1 VDRDANGE
9 DEEGER
15 RMTMLRVRDVTVK
28 FGGITALDHVSFD
41 LNRGEILGMIG
52 PNGAG
57 KTTMFNCIS
66 GVIQPDEGT
75 MYFDGHSLKFAPPHE
90 RARMGIARTFQ
101 NLQLWGSMT
110 VQENVTVPM
119 DALGKRNTL
128 SDALYLPFSTY
139 AEHASSER
147 ARAILHVLELDRYV
161 KTLAGDL
168 PAGIQRRVEI
178 ARALAVRPQL
188 LLLDEPAAGLDA
200 VETQHLGELLR
211 TVRDR
216 FHVSMLL
223 VDHDM
228 SLVLP
233 VSDYV
238 YVLDFGKVLAKGA
251 PASIQSDPKVIAAY
265 LGEES
270 KQLSDKSN
278 VVSAVRR
285 DEAPLLEVKQLAAG
299 YGHLEVIRDINL
311 MVRPGEVVACIGA
324 NGAGK
329 TTTLRAISGMIHAR
343 HGKVAF
349 KGKDTTNKRAEDIS
363 RQGLVHIPE
372 GRGLFPNLTVED
384 TLRLVSNSIGREPD
398 LAIAYRL
405 FPKLRERRHQAVGTL
420 SGGEQQ
426 MVALARAVLARPKL
440 VMVDEMSQ
448 GLAPTVVRQLFDII
462 RVFRDEGI
470 AVLLVE
476 QFVESAL
483 EVADRAYIFEHGTV
497 GTSGS
502 AAELRADRKLI
513 SGSYLGTA
521 VDGAMVA
528 ANGNGHRVDPALME
542 IVSVKVPA
550 KLKRSLE
557 ERAETEGR
565 PTGAVVMELLEKVK
579 HV

>member
-1 VDRDANGE
+1 
-9 DEEGER
+9 
-15 RMTMLRVRDVTVK
+15 MTMLRVRDVTVK

-139 AEHASSER
+139 AERASSER

-200 VETQHLGELLR
+200 VETEHLAELLR

-251 PASIQSDPKVIAAY
+251 PAEIQSDPKVVAAY
-265 LGEES
+265 LGEDS
-270 KQLSDKSN
+270 KQLSDKTN
-278 VVSAVRR
+278 VVTAARQN
-285 DEAPLLEVKQLAAG
+285 EAPLLEVKQLAAG

-349 KGKDTTNKRAEDIS
+349 KGKDITNKRAEDIS

-483 EVADRAYIFEHGTV
+483 DVADRAYIFEHGTV
-497 GTSGS
+497 GLSGS

-521 VDGAMVA
+521 VDGATVA
-528 ANGNGHRVDPALME
+528 SANGNGHVDPALME
-542 IVSVKVPA
+542 IVSMKVPA

>member
-1 VDRDANGE
+1 
-9 DEEGER
+9 
-15 RMTMLRVRDVTVK
+15 MTMLRVRDVTVK

-75 MYFDGHSLKFAPPHE
+75 MYFDGRSLKHAPPHE

-110 VQENVTVPM
+110 VKENVTVPM

-139 AEHASSER
+139 AEQASSER
-147 ARAILHVLELDRYV
+147 ARAILHVLELDRHV

-200 VETQHLGELLR
+200 VETEHLGELLR

-251 PASIQSDPKVIAAY
+251 PAVIQSDPKVIAAY

-311 MVRPGEVVACIGA
+311 MVRPGEVVACIGP

-329 TTTLRAISGMIHAR
+329 TTTLRAISGMIHTR
-343 HGKVAF
+343 SGRVSF
-349 KGKDTTNKRAEDIS
+349 QGRDITNKRAEDIS
-363 RQGLVHIPE
+363 HRGLVHIPE
-372 GRGLFPNLTVED
+372 GRGLFPTLSVED
-384 TLRLVSNSIGREPD
+384 TLRLVSNTIGREPD

-405 FPKLRERRHQAVGTL
+405 FPKLRERRSQAVGTL

-483 EVADRAYIFEHGTV
+483 DVADRAYIFEHGTV
-497 GTSGS
+497 GLSGS

-521 VDGAMVA
+521 VDGALVA
-528 ANGNGHRVDPALME
+528 ANGNGHHLDPELME

-557 ERAETEGR
+557 ERAETDGR

-579 HV
+579 K

>member
-1 VDRDANGE
+1 
-9 DEEGER
+9 
-15 RMTMLRVRDVTVK
+15 
-28 FGGITALDHVSFD
+28 

-128 SDALYLPFSTY
+128 SDALYLPFSIY

-147 ARAILHVLELDRYV
+147 ARAILHVLELDRHV
-161 KTLAGDL
+161 RTLAGDL

-178 ARALAVRPQL
+178 ARALAVGPQL

-200 VETQHLGELLR
+200 VETEHLAELLR

-251 PASIQSDPKVIAAY
+251 PAEIQSNPKVIAAY
-265 LGEES
+265 LGEDS
-270 KQLSDKSN
+270 QQLSDKTN
-278 VVSAVRR
+278 VVTAMRR

-343 HGKVAF
+343 HGKVTF
-349 KGKDTTNKRAEDIS
+349 KGKDITNKRAEDIS

-528 ANGNGHRVDPALME
+528 ANGNGHHVDPALME

-550 KLKRSLE
+550 KLKRSIE

-565 PTGAVVMELLEKVK
+565 PTGAVVMDLLEKVK

>member
-1 VDRDANGE
+1 
-9 DEEGER
+9 
-15 RMTMLRVRDVTVK
+15 MTMLRVRDVTVK

-75 MYFDGHSLKFAPPHE
+75 MYFDGRSLKYAPPHE

-270 KQLSDKSN
+270 KQLSDKSI

-311 MVRPGEVVACIGA
+311 TVRPGEVVACIGP

-329 TTTLRAISGMIHAR
+329 TTTLRAISGMIHTR
-343 HGKVAF
+343 SGKVAF
-349 KGKDTTNKRAEDIS
+349 QGRDITNKRAEDIAH
-363 RQGLVHIPE
+363 RGLVHIPE
-372 GRGLFPNLTVED
+372 GRGLFPTLSVED
-384 TLRLVSNSIGREPD
+384 TLRLVSNTLGREPD

-405 FPKLRERRHQAVGTL
+405 FPKLRERRNQAVGTL

-483 EVADRAYIFEHGTV
+483 DVADRAYIFEHGSV
-497 GTSGS
+497 GVSGS

-528 ANGNGHRVDPALME
+528 ANGNGHHVDPALME

-565 PTGAVVMELLEKVK
+565 PTGAVVMDLLEKVK
-579 HV
+579 Q

>member
-1 VDRDANGE
+1 
-9 DEEGER
+9 
-15 RMTMLRVRDVTVK
+15 MTMLRVRDVTVK

-75 MYFDGHSLKFAPPHE
+75 MYFDGRSLKYAPPHE
-90 RARMGIARTFQ
+90 RARMGVARTFQ

-311 MVRPGEVVACIGA
+311 TVRPGEVVACIGP

-329 TTTLRAISGMIHAR
+329 TTTLRAISGMIHTR
-343 HGKVAF
+343 SGKVAF
-349 KGKDTTNKRAEDIS
+349 QGRDITNKRAEDIAH
-363 RQGLVHIPE
+363 RGLVHIPE
-372 GRGLFPNLTVED
+372 GRGLFPTLSVED
-384 TLRLVSNSIGREPD
+384 TLRLVSNTLGREPD

-405 FPKLRERRHQAVGTL
+405 FPKLRERRNQAVGTL

-483 EVADRAYIFEHGTV
+483 DVADRAYIFEHGSV
-497 GTSGS
+497 GVSGS

-528 ANGNGHRVDPALME
+528 ANGNGHHVDPALME

-565 PTGAVVMELLEKVK
+565 PTGAVVMDLLEKVK
-579 HV
+579 PQ